1 MPLDLPRNGSEM
13 GFVSGGVR
21 DSLFQRS
28 EGAADLSMPPAFAP
42 IRPSPTPLKGEQ
54 ADKVHKIASGSLVTN
69 RLRTG

>member
-1 MPLDLPRNGSEM
+1 MTLDLPRNGSEM

-28 EGAADLSMPPAFAP
+28 EGAADLSMPPAFGAHP
-42 IRPSPTPLKGEQ
+42 PLAHPLKGEQ